1 MQFQQRHIQIGL
13 VVAFYFFVSIS
24 LVFVNKLLLSNDTL
38 SIPAPLFVTWFQC
51 VVTVAICWVLG
62 NMGKSATPGSFLA
75 QFPEFKYDMSV
86 ARQVLPLSVMFV
98 GMIICNNLTLKYVE
112 VSFYNVARSLT
123 IVFNVAFTFLMLG
136 STTSHRVL
144 ATLAVVIVGFFIGA
158 EGEVNFSWLGTLFG
172 IGSSAFVSLNSIYT
186 RKVLPA
192 VQDDKWALSAYNNA
206 NAVIIFLPIMLMAGE
221 FQVLVEHS
229 DKLFSVM
236 FWTAMLI
243 SGIFGFL
250 IGIATVLQIQTT
262 SPLTHNISGTAK
274 AAFQSIVAVQIWQ
287 NEMTAKAWVGL
298 FTVLGG
304 SLGYAYIRKL
314 EMDAAAPPSE
324 KAAPAGASAAARAA
338 GSNEGAEQTADEEFG
353 LGDGMSQEEAEKAGL
368 LSKQQV

>member
-1 MQFQQRHIQIGL
+1 MQFQQRHIQIAL

-24 LVFVNKLLLSNDTL
+24 LVFTNKLLLSNDTL

-51 VVTVAICWVLG
+51 VVTVLICWALG
-62 NMGKSATPGSFLA
+62 RAGKTAAPGTFLS
-75 QFPEFKYDMSV
+75 QFPEFKYDLKV
-86 ARQVLPLSVMFV
+86 ARQILPLSAMFV

-144 ATLAVVIVGFFIGA
+144 GALAVVIVGFFVGA

-172 IGSSAFVSLNSIYT
+172 IGSSAFVSLNSIFT

-192 VQDDKWALSAYNNA
+192 VNNDKWALSAYNNA
-206 NAVIIFLPIMLMAGE
+206 NAVIIFLPIMLLAGE
-221 FQVLVEHS
+221 AGVLVENS
-229 DKLFSVM
+229 DKLLSVM
-236 FWTAMLI
+236 FWSAMII

-274 AAFQSIVAVQIWQ
+274 AAVQSIVAVQIWQ
-287 NEMTAKAWVGL
+287 NEMTPKAWFGL

-314 EMDAAAPPSE
+314 EMDAEPAVTKQVEP
-324 KAAPAGASAAARAA
+324 APAAATAATVPA
-338 GSNEGAEQTADEEFG
+338 GSSEERGADEEFG
-353 LGDGMSQEEAEKAGL
+353 LGDGMTQEEAEKAGL
-368 LSKQQV
+368 LRK

>member
-1 MQFQQRHIQIGL
+1 MEFQQHHVRIAM
-13 VVAFYFFVSIS
+13 VVAFYFFVSIT

-38 SIPAPLFVTWFQC
+38 SVPAPLFVTWFQC
-51 VVTVAICWVLG
+51 VVTVLICWALG
-62 NMGKSATPGSFLA
+62 KAGKTATPGTFLA
-75 QFPEFKYDMSV
+75 QFPEFKYDFKI
-86 ARQVLPLSVMFV
+86 ARQVLPLSAMFV

-123 IVFNVAFTFLMLG
+123 IVFNVGFTFMMLG
-136 STTSHRVL
+136 STTSYRVL
-144 ATLAVVIVGFFIGA
+144 AALAVVILGFFVGA

-192 VQDDKWALSAYNNA
+192 VENDKWALSAYNNA
-206 NAVIIFLPIMLMAGE
+206 NAVLLFLPLLFLSGE
-221 FQVLVEHS
+221 VVTLSHNL
-229 DKLFSVM
+229 DKLFSIM
-236 FWTAMLI
+236 FWTAMVV

-274 AAFQSIVAVQIWQ
+274 AAVQSIVAVQIWQ
-287 NEMTAKAWVGL
+287 NEMTPSAWFGL

-304 SLGYAYIRKL
+304 SLGYAYIRKV
-314 EMDAAAPPSE
+314 EMDSEPATTKQLDQAPAAA
-324 KAAPAGASAAARAA
+324 ATAPTDPQERG
-338 GSNEGAEQTADEEFG
+338 ADEEFG
-353 LGDGMSQEEAEKAGL
+353 LGDGMSEQEAEKAGL
-368 LSKQQV
+368 LRKQSA